1 MEQRDQGELGGAVQ
15 GGTVYASPDFPD
27 AEPLD
32 NRPTIS
38 VATAVSNV
46 ILYHVSDAAE
56 KQNQHRTWKRKVREI
71 LQNHQEKILDFFT
84 KPLPGDHPLKIAHT
98 LLTKYGK
105 ISTYENTRQ
114 AIPQF
119 FKDYIVDSPQ
129 TGMTQLNKYLSELSD
144 ARVSDTPINR
154 WVNMSRH
161 MLDYLRDLGDEL
173 IRLDQ
178 RLQMECQRVDS
189 VVEKVGQLIALP
201 NPELEGFQEMM
212 DKYIEKQFE
221 TNQLENLYWDYIFT
235 LQKYSILREILIPQ
249 RLANQS
255 EPLCCICMTEPIVIA
270 MGPCGHTFCTNC
282 SKRSVICH
290 ICRQQITT
298 RLRIFFG

>member
-1 MEQRDQGELGGAVQ
+1 MQQRDQGEIGGAVQ

-32 NRPTIS
+32 IKSNTTVS
-38 VATAVSNV
+38 TTVSNL

-71 LQNHQEKILDFFT
+71 LQIHQEKILQFFIN
-84 KPLPGDHPLKIAHT
+84 PIPNDHPLKTAHT

-105 ISTYENTRQ
+105 ITNYDTIRP
-114 AIPQF
+114 IPQF
-119 FKDYIVDSPQ
+119 FKDFIIEAPQ
-129 TGMTQLNKYLSELSD
+129 LGISQLNTYLTDLSETKSL
-144 ARVSDTPINR
+144 DTPVNR
-154 WVNMSRH
+154 WINMSRH
-161 MLDYLRDLGDEL
+161 MLDYLRDLGGEI

-178 RLQMECQRVDS
+178 RLQMECQRIDS
-189 VVEKVGQLIALP
+189 VVEKISQLIALP
-201 NPELEGFQEMM
+201 NPELEGFHEMM

-221 TNQLENLYWDYIFT
+221 TNTLETLYWDYIYT
-235 LQKYSILREILIPQ
+235 LQKYSVLREILIPQ

-270 MGPCGHTFCTNC
+270 MSPCGHTFCTNC
-282 SKRSVICH
+282 SKRSIVCH
-290 ICRQQITT
+290 ICRQHITT

>member
-1 MEQRDQGELGGAVQ
+1 MDQRDQLEIGGAVQ

-32 NRPTIS
+32 NKPIVGVTR
-38 VATAVSNV
+38 AVSNL
-46 ILYHVSDAAE
+46 ILFHVSDAVD

-71 LQNHQEKILDFFT
+71 LQNHQERILELFT
-84 KPLPGDHPLKIAHT
+84 KPLPNEHPLKSAHI

-105 ISTYENTRQ
+105 LTNYDTSR
-114 AIPQF
+114 AVPQF
-119 FKDYIVDSPQ
+119 FKDYIKEAPQ
-129 TGMTQLNKYLSELSD
+129 KGIEQLNKYLTDLSD
-144 ARVSDTPINR
+144 SRVTDNPVSR
-154 WVNMSRH
+154 WVTMSRH
-161 MLDYLRDLGDEL
+161 MLDYLRDIGDEL

-221 TNQLENLYWDYIFT
+221 TNNLQTLYWDFIFT
-235 LQKYSILREILIPQ
+235 LQKYSALREILIPQ

-282 SKRSVICH
+282 SKRSVVCH

>member
-1 MEQRDQGELGGAVQ
+1 MEQMDQGELGGAVQ

-32 NRPTIS
+32 NKPTVGVTRS
-38 VATAVSNV
+38 VSNL

-71 LQNHQEKILDFFT
+71 LQNHQERILEFFT
-84 KPLPGDHPLKIAHT
+84 KPLPNEHPLKSAHI

-105 ISTYENTRQ
+105 VPNDSSR
-114 AIPQF
+114 AIPHF
-119 FKDYIVDSPQ
+119 FKDFIKEAPQ
-129 TGMTQLNKYLSELSD
+129 TGIEQLNNYLSDLSD
-144 ARVSDTPINR
+144 ARISDTPVSR
-154 WVNMSRH
+154 WINMSRH
-161 MLDYLRDLGDEL
+161 MLDYLRDIGDEL

-178 RLQMECQRVDS
+178 RLQMECNRVDS

-221 TNQLENLYWDYIFT
+221 TNNLQTLYWDFIFT
-235 LQKYSILREILIPQ
+235 LQKYSVLREILIPQ

-282 SKRSVICH
+282 SKRSVVCH

>member
-1 MEQRDQGELGGAVQ
+1 MQQRDQGEIGGAVQ

-32 NRPTIS
+32 IKLNTTVS
-38 VATAVSNV
+38 TTVSNL

-71 LQNHQEKILDFFT
+71 LQNHQEKILQFFIN
-84 KPLPGDHPLKIAHT
+84 PIPNDHPLKTAHT

-105 ISTYENTRQ
+105 ITNYDTIRP
-114 AIPQF
+114 IPQF
-119 FKDYIVDSPQ
+119 FKDFIIEAPQ
-129 TGMTQLNKYLSELSD
+129 LGISQLNTYLTDLSETKSL
-144 ARVSDTPINR
+144 DTPVNR
-154 WVNMSRH
+154 WINMSRH
-161 MLDYLRDLGDEL
+161 MLDYLRDIGGEI

-178 RLQMECQRVDS
+178 RLHMECQRIDS
-189 VVEKVGQLIALP
+189 VVEKISQLIALP
-201 NPELEGFQEMM
+201 NPELEGFHEMM

-221 TNQLENLYWDYIFT
+221 TNTLETLYWDYIYT
-235 LQKYSILREILIPQ
+235 LQKYSVLREILIPQ

-270 MGPCGHTFCTNC
+270 MSPCGHTFCTNC
-282 SKRSVICH
+282 SKRSIVCH
-290 ICRQQITT
+290 ICRQHITT

>member
-1 MEQRDQGELGGAVQ
+1 MQQRDQGEIGGAVQ

-32 NRPTIS
+32 IKLNTTVS
-38 VATAVSNV
+38 TTVSNL

-71 LQNHQEKILDFFT
+71 LQNHQEKILQFFVN
-84 KPLPGDHPLKIAHT
+84 PIPNDHPLKTAHT

-105 ISTYENTRQ
+105 ITNYDTIRP
-114 AIPQF
+114 IPQF
-119 FKDYIVDSPQ
+119 FKDFIIEAPQ
-129 TGMTQLNKYLSELSD
+129 LGISQLNTYLTDLSETKSL
-144 ARVSDTPINR
+144 DTPVNR
-154 WVNMSRH
+154 WINMSRH
-161 MLDYLRDLGDEL
+161 MLDYLRDLGGEI

-178 RLQMECQRVDS
+178 RLQMECQRIDS
-189 VVEKVGQLIALP
+189 VVEKISQLIALP
-201 NPELEGFQEMM
+201 NPELEGFHEMM

-221 TNQLENLYWDYIFT
+221 TNTLETLYWDYIYT
-235 LQKYSILREILIPQ
+235 LQKYSVLREILIPQ

-270 MGPCGHTFCTNC
+270 MSPCGHTFCTNC
-282 SKRSVICH
+282 SKRSIVCH
-290 ICRQQITT
+290 ICRQHITT